1 VPRNVSTTNVL
12 RRLSDRKTERV
23 FKTISTNDDLTSET
37 LMAKLG
43 LSKRQ
48 YYDRISKLVEVGLIR
63 RHKGKYKISSF
74 GKVVLN
80 LQKVAERTSQI
91 HWKLEAIDNIKMSDK
106 SIIAEIDYLKIIDIL
121 LDDIEIKD
129 IYLRNN
135 HHLTGEIGKDK
146 I

>member
-12 RRLSDRKTERV
+12 RRLSDCKTERV
-23 FKTISTNDDLTSET
+23 FKTISTNDDVKSGT
-37 LMAKLG
+37 LIAKLG

-48 YYDRISKLVEVGLIR
+48 YYDRIRNLVEAGLIR
-63 RHKGKYKISSF
+63 RHNGKYKLSSF

-80 LQKVAERTSQI
+80 LQRVAERTFQI

-106 SIIAEIDYLKIIDIL
+106 SNLAEIDYMKIIDIL
-121 LDDIEIKD
+121 LDDIEIKA

-135 HHLTGEIGKDK
+135 YHLTEES
-146 I
+146 

>member
-1 VPRNVSTTNVL
+1 MPRNVSTTNVL
-12 RRLSDRKTERV
+12 KRLSDYNTERV
-23 FKTISTNDDLTSET
+23 FKTISTNDDVKSGT
-37 LMAKLG
+37 LIAKLG

-48 YYDRISKLVEVGLIR
+48 YYDKIRNLVEVGLIR
-63 RHKGKYKISSF
+63 RHKGKYKVSSF

-80 LQKVAERTSQI
+80 FQRVAERTSQI

-106 SIIAEIDYLKIIDIL
+106 SNLAEIDYMKIIDLL

-135 HHLTGEIGKDK
+135 YHLTEES
-146 I
+146 

>member
-1 VPRNVSTTNVL
+1 MLRNASTTNVL
-12 RRLSDRKTERV
+12 RRLSDYNTERV
-23 FKTISTNDDLTSET
+23 FKTISTNDDVKSGT
-37 LMAKLG
+37 LIAKLG

-48 YYDRISKLVEVGLIR
+48 YYDKIRNLVEVGLIR
-63 RHKGKYKISSF
+63 RHKGKYKVSSF

-80 LQKVAERTSQI
+80 FQRVAERTSQI

-106 SIIAEIDYLKIIDIL
+106 SNLAEIDYMKIIDLL

-135 HHLTGEIGKDK
+135 YHLTEES
-146 I
+146 

>member
-12 RRLSDRKTERV
+12 KRLSDYKTERV

>member
-1 VPRNVSTTNVL
+1 MPRNVSTTNVL
-12 RRLSDRKTERV
+12 KRLSDYKTERV
-23 FKTISTNDDLTSET
+23 FKTISTNDDLKSET

-48 YYDRISKLVEVGLIR
+48 YYDRIRNLVEAGLIR
-63 RHKGKYKISSF
+63 RYKGKYKISSF

-80 LQKVAERTSQI
+80 LQRVAERTSQI

-106 SIIAEIDYLKIIDIL
+106 SKIAEIDYLKIIDIL

-129 IYLRNN
+129 IYLRDN
-135 HHLTGEIGKDK
+135 HHLTGEIGTR
-146 I
+146 

>member
-1 VPRNVSTTNVL
+1 MPRNVSTTNVL
-12 RRLSDRKTERV
+12 KRLSDYKTERV

>member
-1 VPRNVSTTNVL
+1 MPRNVSTTNVL
-12 RRLSDRKTERV
+12 KRLSDYKTERV
-23 FKTISTNDDLTSET
+23 FKTISTNDDLKSET

-48 YYDRISKLVEVGLIR
+48 YYDRIRNLVEAGLIR
-63 RHKGKYKISSF
+63 RYKGKYKISSF

-80 LQKVAERTSQI
+80 LQRVAERTSQI

-129 IYLRNN
+129 IYLRDN
-135 HHLTGEIGKDK
+135 HHLTGEIGTR
-146 I
+146 

>member
-1 VPRNVSTTNVL
+1 MPRNVSTTNVL
-12 RRLSDRKTERV
+12 KRLSDYKTERV
-23 FKTISTNDDLTSET
+23 FKTISTNDDLKSET
-37 LMAKLG
+37 LMAKLA

-48 YYDRISKLVEVGLIR
+48 YYERIRNLVEAGLIR

-80 LQKVAERTSQI
+80 LQRVAERTSQI

-106 SIIAEIDYLKIIDIL
+106 SNLAEIDYMKIIDIL
-121 LDDIEIKD
+121 LDDIEIKA

-135 HHLTGEIGKDK
+135 YNLTEES
-146 I
+146 

>member
-1 VPRNVSTTNVL
+1 
-12 RRLSDRKTERV
+12 
-23 FKTISTNDDLTSET
+23 
-37 LMAKLG
+37 MAKLG

>member
-1 VPRNVSTTNVL
+1 MPRNASTTNVL
-12 RRLSDRKTERV
+12 RRLSDYNTERV
-23 FKTISTNDDLTSET
+23 FKTISTNDDVKSGPLI
-37 LMAKLG
+37 AKLG

-48 YYDRISKLVEVGLIR
+48 YYDKIRNLVEVGLIR
-63 RHKGKYKISSF
+63 RHNGKYKVSSF

-80 LQKVAERTSQI
+80 FQRVAERTSQI

-106 SIIAEIDYLKIIDIL
+106 SNIAETDYLKIIDIL

-135 HHLTGEIGKDK
+135 YHLTEES
-146 I
+146 

>member
-12 RRLSDRKTERV
+12 RRLSDYKTERV
-23 FKTISTNDDLTSET
+23 FKTISTNDDVKSET
-37 LMAKLG
+37 LIAKLG
-43 LSKRQ
+43 FSKRQ
-48 YYDRISKLVEVGLIR
+48 YYDRIRNLVEAGLIR
-63 RHKGKYKISSF
+63 KHKGKYKLSSF

-80 LQKVAERTSQI
+80 LHRIAERTSQI

-106 SIIAEIDYLKIIDIL
+106 SNLAEIDYLKIIDIL

-135 HHLTGEIGKDK
+135 YHLTEEN
-146 I
+146 

>member
-1 VPRNVSTTNVL
+1 MPRNVSTTNVL
-12 RRLSDRKTERV
+12 KRLSDYKTERV
-23 FKTISTNDDLTSET
+23 FKIISTNDDLKSET

-48 YYDRISKLVEVGLIR
+48 YYDRIRNLVEAGLIR

-80 LQKVAERTSQI
+80 LQRVAERTSQI

-106 SIIAEIDYLKIIDIL
+106 SNIAEIDYLKIIDKL

-135 HHLTGEIGKDK
+135 HHLTGEIGTR
-146 I
+146 

>member
-12 RRLSDRKTERV
+12 KRLSDYKTERV

-106 SIIAEIDYLKIIDIL
+106 SIIAELDYLKIIDIL

>member
-1 VPRNVSTTNVL
+1 MPRNVSTTNVL
-12 RRLSDRKTERV
+12 KRLSDYNTERV
-23 FKTISTNDDLTSET
+23 FETISTNDDLKPET

-48 YYDRISKLVEVGLIR
+48 YYNRIRNLVEAGLIR

-80 LQKVAERTSQI
+80 LQRVAERTSQI
-91 HWKLEAIDNIKMSDK
+91 HWKLEAIDNIKMSGK

-135 HHLTGEIGKDK
+135 HHLTGETR
-146 I
+146 

>member
-12 RRLSDRKTERV
+12 RRLSDCKTERV
-23 FKTISTNDDLTSET
+23 FKTISTNDDVKSGT
-37 LMAKLG
+37 LIAKLG

-48 YYDRISKLVEVGLIR
+48 YYDRIKNLVEAGLIR
-63 RHKGKYKISSF
+63 RHNGKYKLSSF

-80 LQKVAERTSQI
+80 LQRVAERTFQI

-106 SIIAEIDYLKIIDIL
+106 SNLAEIDYMKIIDIL
-121 LDDIEIKD
+121 LDDIEIKA

-135 HHLTGEIGKDK
+135 YHLTEES
-146 I
+146 

>member
-1 VPRNVSTTNVL
+1 MFK
-12 RRLSDRKTERV
+12 RLSDYKTERV

>member
-1 VPRNVSTTNVL
+1 MFL
-12 RRLSDRKTERV
+12 QLMFLKDYL
-23 FKTISTNDDLTSET
+23 TIKLKESISINDDLTSET

-63 RHKGKYKISSF
+63 RHKEKYKISSF

-91 HWKLEAIDNIKMSDK
+91 HWKLEAIDNIKMSDR
-106 SIIAEIDYLKIIDIL
+106 SIIAEIDYLKIIDLL

>member
-1 VPRNVSTTNVL
+1 MPRNVSTTNVL
-12 RRLSDRKTERV
+12 KRLSDYKTERI
-23 FKTISTNDDLTSET
+23 FKTISTNDDLKSET

-48 YYDRISKLVEVGLIR
+48 YYNRIRNLVEAGLIR

-80 LQKVAERTSQI
+80 LQRVAERTSQI

-129 IYLRNN
+129 IYLRDN
-135 HHLTGEIGKDK
+135 HHLTGEIGTR
-146 I
+146 

>member
-1 VPRNVSTTNVL
+1 MPRNVSTTNVL
-12 RRLSDRKTERV
+12 KRLSDYKTERV
-23 FKTISTNDDLTSET
+23 FKTISTNDDLKSET

-48 YYDRISKLVEVGLIR
+48 YYDRIRNLVEAGLIR
-63 RHKGKYKISSF
+63 RYKGKYKISSF

-80 LQKVAERTSQI
+80 LQRVAERTSQI

-135 HHLTGEIGKDK
+135 HHLTGEIGTR
-146 I
+146 

>member
-12 RRLSDRKTERV
+12 KRLSDYKTERI

-48 YYDRISKLVEVGLIR
+48 YYDRIRNLVEAGLIR

-80 LQKVAERTSQI
+80 LQRVAERTSHI

-129 IYLRNN
+129 MYLRNN
-135 HHLTGEIGKDK
+135 HHLTGEIETR
-146 I
+146 

>member
-1 VPRNVSTTNVL
+1 MPRNVSTTNVL
-12 RRLSDRKTERV
+12 KRLSDYKTERI
-23 FKTISTNDDLTSET
+23 FKTISTNDDLKSET

-48 YYDRISKLVEVGLIR
+48 YYNRIRNLVETGLIR

-80 LQKVAERTSQI
+80 LQRVAERTSQI

-121 LDDIEIKD
+121 LDDIEIKYM
-129 IYLRNN
+129 YLRNN
-135 HHLTGEIGKDK
+135 HHLTGEIETR
-146 I
+146 

>member
-1 VPRNVSTTNVL
+1 MPRNVSTTNVL
-12 RRLSDRKTERV
+12 KRLSDYKTERV

-48 YYDRISKLVEVGLIR
+48 YYNRIRNLVETGLIR

-80 LQKVAERTSQI
+80 LQRVAERTSQI

-121 LDDIEIKD
+121 LDDIEIKYM
-129 IYLRNN
+129 YLRNN
-135 HHLTGEIGKDK
+135 HHLPGEIETR
-146 I
+146 

>member
-12 RRLSDRKTERV
+12 RRLSDCKTERV
-23 FKTISTNDDLTSET
+23 FKTISTNDDVKSGT
-37 LMAKLG
+37 LIAKLG

-48 YYDRISKLVEVGLIR
+48 YYDRIRNLVKAGLIR
-63 RHKGKYKISSF
+63 RHNGKYKLSSF

-80 LQKVAERTSQI
+80 LQRVAERTFQI

-106 SIIAEIDYLKIIDIL
+106 SNLAEIDYMKIIDIL
-121 LDDIEIKD
+121 LDDIEIKA

-135 HHLTGEIGKDK
+135 YHLTEES
-146 I
+146 

>member
-12 RRLSDRKTERV
+12 KRLSDYKTERV
-23 FKTISTNDDLTSET
+23 FKTISTNDDLKSET

-48 YYDRISKLVEVGLIR
+48 YYNRIRNLVEAGLIR
-63 RHKGKYKISSF
+63 RYKGKYKISSF

-80 LQKVAERTSQI
+80 LQRVAERTSQI

-135 HHLTGEIGKDK
+135 HHLTGEIETR
-146 I
+146 

>member
-1 VPRNVSTTNVL
+1 MFL
-12 RRLSDRKTERV
+12 KDYL
-23 FKTISTNDDLTSET
+23 TIKLKESISINDDLTSET

-48 YYDRISKLVEVGLIR
+48 YYDRIRNLVEVGLIR

>member
-12 RRLSDRKTERV
+12 KRLSDYKTERV
-23 FKTISTNDDLTSET
+23 FKTISTNDNLKSEA
-37 LMAKLG
+37 LIAKLG

-48 YYDRISKLVEVGLIR
+48 YYDRIRNLVEAGLIR

-80 LQKVAERTSQI
+80 LQRVAERTSQI

-106 SIIAEIDYLKIIDIL
+106 SNIAEIDYLKIIDIL
-121 LDDIEIKD
+121 LDDIEIRD

-135 HHLTGEIGKDK
+135 HHLTGENGTR
-146 I
+146 